1 MRIVATA
8 VLNSHNEGQAQGT
21 KAHTGGGACEVHC
34 DGDRTRGLT
43 RCTRR
48 VCMCPV
54 LCCQPA
60 AAPAR
65 SFTKSQ
71 RRSCY
76 VANRDVCAH
85 GSNVRAM
92 LALGVHVCVAL
103 VVGVVLSQT
112 RTVAHAQ
119 APPHAAGGGDAGTGI
134 GAGVAGAATSGAWWG
149 HCVARRRQHHAFA
162 CFRFVCVF
170 CSYSRPCTCT

>member
-1 MRIVATA
+1 MQARRKGQKRTRKAVRLRCTATA
-8 VLNSHNEGQAQGT
+8 ISHARSDEMHTLRAHVPRLLPACRRTGEVKHEIETPFTPCGQSRCVCSWLQSDSYA
-21 KAHTGGGACEVHC
+21 C
-34 DGDRTRGLT
+34 DGCSR
-43 RCTRR
+43 
-48 VCMCPV
+48 
-54 LCCQPA
+54 LCCA
-60 AAPAR
+60 
-65 SFTKSQ
+65 
-71 RRSCY
+71 CGWG
-76 VANRDVCAH
+76 CA
-85 GSNVRAM
+85 
-92 LALGVHVCVAL
+92 
-103 VVGVVLSQT
+103 SQT